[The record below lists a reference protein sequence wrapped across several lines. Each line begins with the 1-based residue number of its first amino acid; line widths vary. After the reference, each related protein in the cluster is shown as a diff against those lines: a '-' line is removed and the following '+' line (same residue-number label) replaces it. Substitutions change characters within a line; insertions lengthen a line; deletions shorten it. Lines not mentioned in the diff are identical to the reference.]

1 MSPFA
6 PPQRPSSLDPT
17 PPGREAATGFIAY
30 VVLVAWAVFGPSL
43 FDLLLRTSAGL
54 RHLHAIADL
63 LVVAPYLCVAVVL
76 ALGAATR
83 PRGLPG
89 AGVVALAALVSLATA
104 ELMVRQTTGA
114 DAIALHRWGGWVALM
129 VVVAGWGL
137 AFRDGRQWWW
147 MLPVAPL
154 LHEALL
160 TLVGHAVPVGT
171 AVELRLRDGMVA
183 PLALVIAIA
192 LGALLDDVERAR
204 ASRRQAGATLPR

>member
-1 MSPFA
+1 MSSFA

-30 VVLVAWAVFGPSL
+30 VVLVAWAVFSPSL
-43 FDLLLRTSAGL
+43 VDLLLRTTAGY

-63 LVVAPYLCVAVVL
+63 LTVAPYLCVAVVL
-76 ALGAATR
+76 ALGATTR

-89 AGVVALAALVSLATA
+89 AGLVALAALVSLATA
-104 ELMVRQTTGA
+104 ELVFRQTVGA
-114 DAIALHRWGGWVALM
+114 DAVTIHRWGLWVALM
-129 VVVAGWGL
+129 VVVAGWGV

-160 TLVGHAVPVGT
+160 TLVSHAVPVGS
-171 AVELRLRDGMVA
+171 ALELRVRDGIVA

-192 LGALLDDVERAR
+192 LGALLDEVERTR
-204 ASRRQAGATLPR
+204 ASRPPTR